1 MNDQL
6 NRDYGRWLEADRQGN
21 DDEADAACREIFDTA
36 LPRLP
41 VPLKL
46 STETMARLSAAR
58 AADAARS
65 RRARLILLWGS
76 AIAGPVAIYFGAGVV
91 MSMAAAL
98 LIGAFNLLADA
109 TVSLASASDW
119 SVWSLFGSLGRA
131 LAAVM
136 SNANVTIIVIAMHGI
151 AFAALAALQR
161 LLGPDT
167 ESYK

>member
-1 MNDQL
+1 M

-21 DDEADAACREIFDTA
+21 DDEADAACREIFDTTV
-36 LPRLP
+36 PRVT
-41 VPLKL
+41 VPLKF

-76 AIAGPVAIYFGAGVV
+76 AIAGPIAIYFGAGFV

-98 LIGAFNLLADA
+98 LIGALNLLADA

-136 SNANVTIIVIAMHGI
+136 SNADVTIIVIAMHGI

-161 LLGPDT
+161 LLGSDT

>member
-1 MNDQL
+1 M

-36 LPRLP
+36 VPRLT
-41 VPLKL
+41 VPRKF
-46 STETMARLSAAR
+46 STETMTRLSAAR
-58 AADAARS
+58 TADAARS

-76 AIAGPVAIYFGAGVV
+76 AIAGPIAIYFGAGFV

-98 LIGAFNLLADA
+98 LIGALNLLADT

-136 SNANVTIIVIAMHGI
+136 SDADVTIIVIAMHGI

-161 LLGPDT
+161 LLGSDT

>member
-1 MNDQL
+1 M

-21 DDEADAACREIFDTA
+21 DDEADAACREIFDAA
-36 LPRLP
+36 LPRLT
-41 VPLKL
+41 VPLKF
-46 STETMARLSAAR
+46 STETMARLSTAR

-76 AIAGPVAIYFGAGVV
+76 AIAGPIAIYFGAGMV
-91 MSMAAAL
+91 MSIAAAL
-98 LIGAFNLLADA
+98 LIGALNLRADA

-119 SVWSLFGSLGRA
+119 SLWSLFGSLGRA

-136 SNANVTIIVIAMHGI
+136 SNADVTIIVIAMHGI

-161 LLGPDT
+161 LLGSDT